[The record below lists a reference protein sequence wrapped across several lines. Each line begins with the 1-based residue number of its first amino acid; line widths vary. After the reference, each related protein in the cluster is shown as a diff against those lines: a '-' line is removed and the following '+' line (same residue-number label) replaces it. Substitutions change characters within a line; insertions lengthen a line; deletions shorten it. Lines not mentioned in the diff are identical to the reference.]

1 MSIFRVEEYVRK
13 QLEGTDVKI
22 EVIKGH
28 ETLKKEYPC
37 FAAVDRCANQLE
49 NQRGCVIW
57 LTYEPKGK
65 EFYRFGNVWLGF
77 LAWDLLA
84 RGFWLGAFGL
94 GLLVRGFWLR
104 DSCLGLLA
112 R

>member
-1 MSIFRVEEYVRK
+1 MEEYVRK

-37 FAAVDRCANQLE
+37 FAAVDRCADQLE
-49 NQRGCVIW
+49 RQRGCVIW

-65 EFYRFGNVWLGF
+65 
-77 LAWDLLA
+77 
-84 RGFWLGAFGL
+84 
-94 GLLVRGFWLR
+94 
-104 DSCLGLLA
+104 
-112 R
+112 

>member
-1 MSIFRVEEYVRK
+1 MLIKGKKYGFWFESTICTLLVENRLTESQIFNWDFLAIFRVEEYVRK

-65 EFYRFGNVWLGF
+65 
-77 LAWDLLA
+77 
-84 RGFWLGAFGL
+84 
-94 GLLVRGFWLR
+94 
-104 DSCLGLLA
+104 
-112 R
+112 

>member
-1 MSIFRVEEYVRK
+1 MDKTIRRITWLFFTSVLLCSQIFNYDFLSIFRVEEYVRK

-65 EFYRFGNVWLGF
+65 
-77 LAWDLLA
+77 
-84 RGFWLGAFGL
+84 
-94 GLLVRGFWLR
+94 
-104 DSCLGLLA
+104 
-112 R
+112 

>member
-1 MSIFRVEEYVRK
+1 MLIKGKKYGFWFESTIIFWLKIGSQIFKWDFEKKAAYELFLSIFRVEEYVRK

-65 EFYRFGNVWLGF
+65 
-77 LAWDLLA
+77 
-84 RGFWLGAFGL
+84 
-94 GLLVRGFWLR
+94 
-104 DSCLGLLA
+104 
-112 R
+112 